1 MTVQVETLQ
10 SIPYFAGISPADLN
24 TIKDSFFEKTAER
37 GELILAE
44 EETSDVLYFIASGA
58 VKLFKT
64 SAEGKEQIL
73 DIARPGESLND
84 VPIYD
89 SSPNLASA
97 QAMGSVVLYGI
108 GKRDLDSIMQRYP
121 QVTLNVNKVLAK
133 QVRRLTSLVEDLS
146 FKPVIGRVA
155 KILLENS
162 DERPDS
168 RPRLTQQEMAAM
180 AGTAREVVGRSLK
193 TLEEEGVI
201 RLEKH
206 RLVISDKE
214 ALKDMVAA
222 FS

>member
-1 MTVQVETLQ
+1 MTVQIETLQ
-10 SIPYFAGISPADLN
+10 SIPYFDGISPEDLDS
-24 TIKDSFFEKTAER
+24 IKDSFFEKTADR

-64 SAEGKEQIL
+64 SADGKEQIL
-73 DIARPGESLND
+73 EIARPGQSVND
-84 VPIYD
+84 VPVFD
-89 SSPNLASA
+89 GRPNLVSA
-97 QAMGSVVLYGI
+97 QAMGPVVLYGV
-108 GKRDLDSIMQRYP
+108 GKGDLDRILRRYP
-121 QVTLNVNKVLAK
+121 QVSQNVNKVLAG

-162 DERPDS
+162 EESSDTRPK
-168 RPRLTQQEMAAM
+168 LTQQEMAAM

-201 RLEKH
+201 RLERH
-206 RLVISDKE
+206 RLIISDKE
-214 ALKDMVAA
+214 ALKDMVTA

>member
-1 MTVQVETLQ
+1 MTVQIETLQ
-10 SIPYFAGISPADLN
+10 SIPYFHGISLEDLN

-44 EETSDVLYFIASGA
+44 EEPSNVLYFITSGA

-64 SAEGKEQIL
+64 SADGKEQIL
-73 DIARPGESLND
+73 DIARPGQSIND
-84 VPIYD
+84 VPVFD
-89 SSPNLASA
+89 GNPNLTSA
-97 QAMGSVVLYGI
+97 QAMGPVILYGVD
-108 GKRDLDSIMQRYP
+108 KAALDRILQLYP
-121 QVTLNVNKVLAK
+121 RVAQNANKVLAG

-162 DERPDS
+162 EENPDS
-168 RPRLTQQEMAAM
+168 HPKLTQQDMAAM

-193 TLEEEGVI
+193 ALEEEGLI
-201 RLEKH
+201 RLERH